1 MPLPFSHSVVSSSL
15 RPHGLQHAR
24 LPCPSPTPRACSNS
38 RPLSWWCHPA
48 ISSSVVPFSSCPQSL
63 PASESFPVSRL
74 FQAGGQSIGTS
85 ASASVLPMNIQDW
98 FPLGWTG
105 LISLQ
110 SKGKKNIF
118 WVCQH
123 FPKLFWFC
131 CHFVQSDWRTEVICE
146 GHRTL
151 SPESLQVKAG
161 HTSTSASDS
170 GDFQVGQCIFREN
183 DTILLGLSSIRMN
196 LGDKNLQCWKFCL
209 CSQDT
214 NIHNNIWMQTC
225 TPPHRKTAKDVYKI
239 TVHKLPDF
247 VFVGWNLCQIFNEK
261 ILSASLNLCFRV

>member
-1 MPLPFSHSVVSSSL
+1 MPSSHL
-15 RPHGLQHAR
+15 IL
-24 LPCPSPTPRACSNS
+24 C
-38 RPLSWWCHPA
+38 RPLLLLPPIPPS
-48 ISSSVVPFSSCPQSL
+48 IRVFSSESAL
-63 PASESFPVSRL
+63 PSRWPKYWNFSF
-74 FQAGGQSIGTS
+74 SIS
-85 ASASVLPMNIQDW
+85 PSNEYS
-98 FPLGWTG
+98 G
-105 LISLQ
+105 LISFWLDWVDLLAVQ
-110 SKGKKNIF
+110 GKKNIF

-151 SPESLQVKAG
+151 SPESSQVKAG

-170 GDFQVGQCIFREN
+170 GDFQVGQSIFREN

-209 CSQDT
+209 CYQDT

-225 TPPHRKTAKDVYKI
+225 TPPPRKTAKDVYKI
-239 TVHKLPDF
+239 TVHKFPDSI
-247 VFVGWNLCQIFNEK
+247 FVGWNLCQIFNEK
-261 ILSASLNLCFRV
+261 ILSASLNLCFRA